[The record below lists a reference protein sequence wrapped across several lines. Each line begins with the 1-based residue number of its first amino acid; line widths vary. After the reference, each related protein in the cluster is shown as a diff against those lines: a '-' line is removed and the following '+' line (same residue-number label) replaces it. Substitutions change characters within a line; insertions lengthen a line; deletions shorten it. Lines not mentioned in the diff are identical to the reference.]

1 MPKSALL
8 STSTKDVKSVEVI
21 DLLVTQPSKHS
32 FDERVQ
38 GLHLSVDLEK
48 KVHKV
53 CESLSDKCFN
63 NHRLSTSEEE
73 ELATEVL
80 LLRHKFTELVWQT
93 KRFNQAALTI
103 IQNIYLFRNRK
114 IFFDPSGPLY
124 ERERHEAL
132 LLFSSHKERQ
142 SLPLSNTFQH
152 LIIARVWNRIASQ
165 SSQED
170 YNSIELNELQLVV
183 ERLNT
188 IRNIYVMLTTGLVK
202 KIVSQLGDIYREGI
216 SNEDAYQ
223 IGSFG
228 VARAAY
234 RYHHSCGVRFSTY
247 AANWIRKEVQR
258 QSLHGRLIRISTNTI
273 EQFSLAQKN
282 NDTENVEQYSQ
293 IIKQCSCIQDVTSA
307 LDDHTPYSHY
317 IASEQEAF
325 IEEKELKRNVEKTI
339 KAKLSGK
346 ECDVIKR
353 RFGLP
358 PYTNTPQSIV
368 EISKVYG
375 VTRSSIYQLESKA
388 LKTLKKV
395 FMPIMSPV

>member
-1 MPKSALL
+1 MLKSALL
-8 STSTKDVKSVEVI
+8 SDSEKDVKTVEII
-21 DLLVTQPSKHS
+21 DLLVTQPSEHS
-32 FDERVQ
+32 FNDRVR
-38 GLHLSVDLEK
+38 GLHLSVDLES
-48 KVHKV
+48 KVHEI
-53 CESLSDKCFN
+53 CGSLSHKRFK
-63 NHRLSTSEEE
+63 NHRLTLVEEK

-80 LLRHKFTELVWQT
+80 LLRHKFTERVWQT

-124 ERERHEAL
+124 EQERHEAL
-132 LLFSSHKERQ
+132 LLFSSHTKRQ
-142 SLPLSNTFQH
+142 SLPLKNTFQH
-152 LIIARVWNRIASQ
+152 LIIARVWNRIVSQ
-165 SSQED
+165 SSRED
-170 YNSIELNELQLVV
+170 YNSIELKELQLVV
-183 ERLNT
+183 EQLNT
-188 IRNIYVMLTTGLVK
+188 IRNIYVLLTTGLVK

-216 SNEDAYQ
+216 SNEDACQ

-247 AANWIRKEVQR
+247 AANWIKKEVQR
-258 QSLHGRLIRISTNTI
+258 QSLQGRLIKISTNTI
-273 EQFSLAQKN
+273 EQFSLAKKN
-282 NDTENVEQYSQ
+282 NDTEIVEQYSQ
-293 IIKQCSCIQDVTSA
+293 IIKQCSCIQDVTST
-307 LDDHTPYSHY
+307 LDNRAPYSHK
-317 IASEQEAF
+317 IASEQEVF
-325 IEEKELKRNVEKTI
+325 IEEKEIKQNIEQAVNVR
-339 KAKLSGK
+339 LSHK
-346 ECDVIKR
+346 ESDIIKR

-395 FMPIMSPV
+395 LKPSMALI

>member
-1 MPKSALL
+1 MLKSGFY
-8 STSTKDVKSVEVI
+8 STPTKEVKSVEVI
-21 DLLVTQPSKHS
+21 DLLVTKRPEQS
-32 FDERVQ
+32 FGERVR
-38 GLHLSVDLEK
+38 GLNLTADLEN
-48 KVHKV
+48 KVQKQ
-53 CESLSDKCFN
+53 CNSPINKNCDNE
-63 NHRLSTSEEE
+63 RLTLSEEK

-124 ERERHEAL
+124 EQERQEAL

-152 LIIARVWNRIASQ
+152 LIIARVWNRIISQ
-165 SSQED
+165 SSRED
-170 YNSIELNELQLVV
+170 YNSLELIELQQIV
-183 ERLNT
+183 EQLNT
-188 IRNIYVMLTTGLVK
+188 IRNIYVLLTTGLVK

-216 SNEDAYQ
+216 SNEDACQ

-247 AANWIRKEVQR
+247 AANWIRKEIQR
-258 QSLHGRLIRISTNTI
+258 QSLDCRLIKISTNTI
-273 EQFSLAQKN
+273 EQFSLARKN
-282 NDTENVEQYSQ
+282 NDIENIEQYSQ
-293 IIKQCSCIQDVTSA
+293 IIKKCSCIQDATSA
-307 LDDHTPYSHY
+307 LDACAPYSQDMT
-317 IASEQEAF
+317 SEQEAF
-325 IEEKELKRNVEKTI
+325 IEEKELNQNIETAI
-339 KAKLSGK
+339 NASLSPK
-346 ECDVIKR
+346 ESDIIKR

-358 PYTNTPQSIV
+358 PYTDTPQSIV
-368 EISKVYG
+368 EISQVYG

-388 LKTLKKV
+388 LKILKKMLKPSMAFV
-395 FMPIMSPV
+395 